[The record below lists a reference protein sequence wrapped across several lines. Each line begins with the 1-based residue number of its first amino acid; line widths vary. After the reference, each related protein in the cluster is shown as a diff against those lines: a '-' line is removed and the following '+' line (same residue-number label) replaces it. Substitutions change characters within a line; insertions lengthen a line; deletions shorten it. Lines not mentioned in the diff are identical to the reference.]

1 MLINI
6 NMLERMSSNIIG
18 RLRYNYQCINRVRL
32 LPGVS
37 IYVWATRQVS
47 YKNQE
52 LLPIMSTLFC
62 VPNVA
67 SVSGLPILDIPFGFL
82 LRLFVLLIV
91 VITTNMV
98 RHQMHVIRYYKRLF
112 PRSFACINP
121 NQRIISDYKI

>member
-37 IYVWATRQVS
+37 IYVWATRQVC

-52 LLPIMSTLFC
+52 LLPIMSTLSC

-67 SVSGLPILDIPFGFL
+67 SVSGLPIFDIPFGFL
-82 LRLFVLLIV
+82 LRLFIC
-91 VITTNMV
+91 
-98 RHQMHVIRYYKRLF
+98 F
-112 PRSFACINP
+112 
-121 NQRIISDYKI
+121 